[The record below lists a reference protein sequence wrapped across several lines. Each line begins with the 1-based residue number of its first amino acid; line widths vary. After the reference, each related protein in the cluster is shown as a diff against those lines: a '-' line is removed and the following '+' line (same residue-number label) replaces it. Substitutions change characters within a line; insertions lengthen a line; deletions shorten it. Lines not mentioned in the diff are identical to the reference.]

1 MAVIAEEAR
10 ICVRLTH
17 AVRGEIQGV
26 GGVLPF
32 GDDSR
37 HVVVHRHVRVG
48 IQLPS
53 DLGKIP
59 ATIVVRVPKRTEVE
73 GDGRGDGEEVPHAR
87 VIPDEPVRGLGKE
100 ETVVSTTPGVVVL
113 AGSGGEDQSHGPIC
127 VDVEDR
133 DVGVFRSPVIDPDPV
148 STAEHRLGAPVE
160 PDPGF
165 QRIRL
170 VVGGLYLGQPLHGAR
185 GNQCQAHQG
194 NQRRKPD
201 LPRPHET
208 PP

>member
-1 MAVIAEEAR
+1 MAVVAEEPGVG
-10 ICVRLTH
+10 VRLTH
-17 AVRGEIQGV
+17 AVCGEVQGV

-48 IQLPS
+48 IKLPS

-59 ATIVVRVPKRTEVE
+59 ATIVVRIPKRTEVE
-73 GDGRGDGEEVPHAR
+73 GDGRGDSEEVPHAR
-87 VIPDEPVRGLGKE
+87 VIPDEPVGGLGKE

-113 AGSGGEDQSHGPIC
+113 AGSGGEDQSHGTIC
-127 VDVEDR
+127 VDVEDG
-133 DVGVFRSPVIDPDPV
+133 DVGVFRSPVVDPNPV
-148 STAEHRLGAPVE
+148 STTEHRLGAPVE

-170 VVGGLYLGQPLHGAR
+170 VVGGLYLRLPFHGAR
-185 GNQCQAHQG
+185 RNQCRAHQG
-194 NQRRKPD
+194 NQSRKPD
-201 LPRPHET
+201 LPRLHES